1 MEIIN
6 HEVCGLDV
14 HQATIVACVLIDVK
28 GKKRPTKETR
38 TFSAMHVDLIAL
50 RDWLTE
56 RGVTSVVMEGT
67 GVYWRPVYE
76 VLEDVFDVWVVNARH
91 VKKAPGRKSDVID
104 AEWLAQLLLHG
115 MVRKSF
121 VPPKEIRALRDL
133 TRYRRMLVQTQTTQ
147 KNRILKLIEQMGI
160 KLASVACDVFGKSG
174 MAMLSAI
181 AEGTKSTDEIAQLAQ
196 AGLRSKL
203 PQLRLALDCIVAPH
217 HREMRKD
224 QLDSLAH
231 MAAQIAKYE
240 AMITD
245 RAAPYAKSVAALQTI
260 HGVKDIAA
268 HEIFAEI
275 GPDLACFERAAS
287 FAAWVGTAPG
297 VNESAGRNKSGRR
310 RKGNAYLT
318 SILVE
323 CAYAATRKKDSY
335 LKDKYWRLRARRPA
349 LVALFAI
356 ANKLAHAVYRV
367 LSTGEPYVDLG
378 ATFLD
383 RRNPLKVARGL
394 VQRLAAL
401 DLDRETLLAMLPA

>member
-1 MEIIN
+1 MLGGSLSGRRGGSVSE
-6 HEVCGLDV
+6 
-14 HQATIVACVLIDVK
+14 
-28 GKKRPTKETR
+28 RP
-38 TFSAMHVDLIAL
+38 
-50 RDWLTE
+50 
-56 RGVTSVVMEGT
+56 
-67 GVYWRPVYE
+67 
-76 VLEDVFDVWVVNARH
+76 
-91 VKKAPGRKSDVID
+91 
-104 AEWLAQLLLHG
+104 
-115 MVRKSF
+115 
-121 VPPKEIRALRDL
+121 
-133 TRYRRMLVQTQTTQ
+133 
-147 KNRILKLIEQMGI
+147 EQ
-160 KLASVACDVFGKSG
+160 
-174 MAMLSAI
+174 
-181 AEGTKSTDEIAQLAQ
+181 
-196 AGLRSKL
+196 
-203 PQLRLALDCIVAPH
+203 
-217 HREMRKD
+217 
-224 QLDSLAH
+224 
-231 MAAQIAKYE
+231 
-240 AMITD
+240 
-245 RAAPYAKSVAALQTI
+245 
-260 HGVKDIAA
+260 
-268 HEIFAEI
+268 
-275 GPDLACFERAAS
+275 DLACFERAAS